1 MRPGQQPRGLSAAVR
16 LRSSAPRHPRF
27 RPLGFFPSPR
37 AHAIAPAQIPKDC
50 ARPLLLRTGAAARL
64 AALAL
69 SSVKTPL
76 QDACMR
82 CRCDARLFRPTFSL
96 VFDRESA
103 SNYGSFSDFLVCS
116 TVHQKVSRPMTR
128 IQTLAVPCS
137 RHSLSRAE
145 PVRSAGFCVRSRSL
159 PLSSLSDHEASSVF
173 RIIVATR
180 VVRHSKL

>member
-1 MRPGQQPRGLSAAVR
+1 MGAAVAAREDGGAVAARARAGYLVMRPGQQPRGLSAAVR

-103 SNYGSFSDFLVCS
+103 SNYGSFSDFLLVCS
-116 TVHQKVSRPMTR
+116 TVHQKVSRPDQDIDAR
-128 IQTLAVPCS
+128 RAVQPTLS
-137 RHSLSRAE
+137 IES
-145 PVRSAGFCVRSRSL
+145 
-159 PLSSLSDHEASSVF
+159 
-173 RIIVATR
+173 
-180 VVRHSKL
+180 